1 MKKFLTL
8 ALAVGLAGMAS
19 AVSMKWSTASA
30 IKFNGSNLKS
40 DGTVTGYLIALDSFA
55 DKYDVL
61 GSFSAAD
68 IGTKVDEKTGTS
80 AMSKLQNSWTIDTS
94 NYSNG
99 DTFAVLLKYTGA
111 SDGKTY
117 WNLSS
122 GLLTMAGMDD
132 GSGDTPPNDANDV
145 SAAFSFA
152 KGTDGTLTAGGGWV
166 AAAAVPEPGV
176 ACMALLGIGMMIK
189 RRRA

>member
-1 MKKFLTL
+1 MKRFLTL
-8 ALAVGLAGMAS
+8 AFAVGFAGMAS
-19 AVSMKWSTASA
+19 AVSMKWGTASA
-30 IKFNGSNLKS
+30 IKFDGSNLKS
-40 DGTVTGYLIALDSFA
+40 DETVTGYLIALDSFS
-55 DKYDVL
+55 DKYNL
-61 GSFSAAD
+61 TGSFSAAD
-68 IGTKVDEKTGTS
+68 IGTVVDNQTKTTN
-80 AMSKLQNSWTIDTS
+80 MSKISGTWTIDTAS
-94 NYSNG
+94 YGNN

-122 GLLTMAGMDD
+122 ALVTMTGMDD
-132 GSGDTPPNDANDV
+132 GTGDNPPSDAANTT
-145 SAAFSFA
+145 SAFSFA

-166 AAAAVPEPGV
+166 AAVPEPGI

>member
-1 MKKFLTL
+1 MKKLLTL
-8 ALAVGLAGMAS
+8 SLAVGFAGMAS
-19 AVSMKWSTASA
+19 AVSMQWGSASA
-30 IKFNGSNLKS
+30 IKFDGSNLKS
-40 DGTVTGYLIALDSFA
+40 DATVTGYLIALDSFV
-55 DKYDVL
+55 DKYKVTD
-61 GSFSAAD
+61 SFSAVD
-68 IGTKVDEKTGTS
+68 IGTKVDEKNKTTTL
-80 AMSKLQNSWTIDTS
+80 SKITNTWTIDTTS
-94 NYSNG
+94 YGNG

-122 GLLTMAGMDD
+122 GLLTMVGMDD
-132 GSGDTPPNDANDV
+132 GSGDTPPNDANAV

-166 AAAAVPEPGV
+166 AAAAVPEPGI